1 VHCDL
6 SLFHRIDFSFYM
18 TRQTFINAVAS
29 VIIAWGS
36 ASAASGESINSLVSE
51 ALARNPEL
59 KFYEAEIAAARGQR
73 RTAGQWA
80 NPTLSTEFGA
90 KLVDPGTN
98 RSSSGPL
105 WSAAGGQTFEY
116 PGRVTL
122 RKAIADRQIGLAQIG
137 YEGFRVALANRV
149 RSLAYRAL
157 IAQERAEAAREVTQ
171 RFQELFS
178 VLSQRENAGV
188 GPLLDLRIIEANAIA
203 LSRKA
208 GEAAREVQSAIF
220 ELNQLRG
227 APIETPLAIA
237 KTEPKLLA
245 LPALNVLFSAA
256 RLRNFDVRTRI
267 AELEQRGFQVRL
279 AENERWPAVTL
290 SPALRNERA
299 NTSEYYPT
307 LGVSLPLPLWNK
319 NEGNIETARARLSQA
334 ETSINVTLREA
345 ERKIADAASAYRSQ
359 LEQLAKW
366 RGDAMTQLREAAAL
380 GDQNYRAGALPIAT
394 YTQLQQQYLEA
405 LDALVQTKA
414 EALENRQQIELL
426 TGLDLSG
433 NKPVVRDR
441 RDVRTDS
448 RK

>member
-1 VHCDL
+1 
-6 SLFHRIDFSFYM
+6 M
-18 TRQTFINAVAS
+18 TRQSFIHAIAS
-29 VIIAWGS
+29 AIIACGS
-36 ASAASGESINSLVSE
+36 ASAARGASIDALVSE

-59 KFYEAEIAAARGQR
+59 RFYEAEIAAARGQR

-80 NPTLSTEFGA
+80 NPTLSTEFGG
-90 KLVDPGTN
+90 KFVDPGSN
-98 RSSSGPL
+98 QSSIGPL
-105 WSAAGGQTFEY
+105 GSVSGGQTFEY

-137 YEGFRVALANRV
+137 YEGFRVTLANRV

-157 IAQERAEAAREVTQ
+157 VAQERAEAAREVTQ
-171 RFQELFS
+171 RFQELFG
-178 VLSQRENAGV
+178 VLSQRETAGV

-203 LSRKA
+203 LDRKA
-208 GEAAREVQSAIF
+208 GEAAREAQSAIF

-227 APIETPLAIA
+227 APIETPLVLA
-237 KTEPKLLA
+237 KTEPKLQA
-245 LPALNVLFSAA
+245 LPPLDALFAAA
-256 RLRNFDVRTRI
+256 RHRNFDVRTRI

-299 NTSEYYPT
+299 DTSEYYPT

-319 NEGNIETARARLSQA
+319 NEGNIETARARLAQA

-345 ERKIADAASAYRSQ
+345 ERKIADAASAYRAQ

-394 YTQLQQQYLEA
+394 YTQLQEQYLEA

-426 TGLDLSG
+426 TGLNLSG
-433 NKPVVRDR
+433 SRPVVRDR

-448 RK
+448 SK